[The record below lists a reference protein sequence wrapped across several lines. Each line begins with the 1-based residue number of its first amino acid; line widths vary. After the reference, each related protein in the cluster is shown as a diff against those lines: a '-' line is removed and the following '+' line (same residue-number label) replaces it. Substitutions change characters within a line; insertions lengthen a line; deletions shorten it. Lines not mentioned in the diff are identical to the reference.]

1 MKCTYLRSCLL
12 GNFSFF
18 FLGFLPNLQG
28 LLRFAFSQVL
38 EAKSRISFCKE
49 KGNSFLPSVEQATH
63 WGATSLVTPLFCAY
77 SLFVERNSWITLEC
91 CCPNLCGHHSQLSPA
106 PLSVLAS
113 VRSEFRQPLVCGY
126 CFYPQQPH
134 PFQFSSH
141 HIGKLICL
149 PRQALAVWYGSR
161 SSWWVRIR

>member
-18 FLGFLPNLQG
+18 LGFLPNLHG

-38 EAKSRISFCKE
+38 EAKSRIAFCKE

-63 WGATSLVTPLFCAY
+63 WGATSLVTPLFFAY
-77 SLFVERNSWITLEC
+77 SLFVERNSWTTLEC

-113 VRSEFRQPLVCGY
+113 VRSEFRLPLVCGY
-126 CFYPQQPH
+126 CFYPLQPH

-149 PRQALAVWYGSR
+149 PRNALAVWYGSR

>member
-1 MKCTYLRSCLL
+1 MRSCLL

-28 LLRFAFSQVL
+28 LLRFAFLQVL

-63 WGATSLVTPLFCAY
+63 RGATSLVPPLFFAY
-77 SLFVERNSWITLEC
+77 SLFVERNSRTTLEC

-106 PLSVLAS
+106 PLSVFAS
-113 VRSEFRQPLVCGY
+113 VRSELRQPLVCGY
-126 CFYPQQPH
+126 CFIH
-134 PFQFSSH
+134 SSLTLFNSPLT
-141 HIGKLICL
+141 IS
-149 PRQALAVWYGSR
+149 AN
-161 SSWWVRIR
+161 